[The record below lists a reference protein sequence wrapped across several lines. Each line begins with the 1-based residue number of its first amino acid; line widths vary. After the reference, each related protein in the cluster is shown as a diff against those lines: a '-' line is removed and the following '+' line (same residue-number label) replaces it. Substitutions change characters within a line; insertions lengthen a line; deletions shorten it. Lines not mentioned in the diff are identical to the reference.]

1 MFENVVEYIPPLV
14 FSTRVEQRLY
24 RDAVREQKDDAQ
36 QCEVEQFNY
45 LQYIEN
51 IFNYA
56 CKLFW
61 H

>member
-45 LQYIEN
+45 LQYIES